1 MKHDIPEIII
11 GRLPLY
17 LRVLTRLQ
25 KQGREYASSQELGEL
40 LHISPAQIRKDL
52 SQFGELGKR
61 GTGYP
66 IHFLIDKL
74 SDILNINRSWDLVII
89 GAGDIGHAL
98 ARYGGFSNRGFRV
111 KMIFDNNPAKIGKKI
126 CDLVIQDSKHLKS
139 SLEKSGIQIAV
150 LATPAE
156 HAQEVT
162 DILVDAGIKAI
173 LNYAPIE
180 LSVPEGTRV
189 EHIDPAVRLQKLS
202 YYLDK
207 S

>member
-1 MKHDIPEIII
+1 MKQEIPEIII

-25 KQGREYASSQELGEL
+25 KQGREFASSKELGKL

-61 GTGYP
+61 GTGYQ
-66 IHFLIDKL
+66 IDFLIKTL
-74 SDILNINRSWDLVII
+74 SDILNINNTWDLAII

-98 ARYGGFSNRGFRV
+98 ARYGGFVNRGFRV
-111 KMIFDNNPAKIGKKI
+111 KMIFDSNPEKIGTQI
-126 CDLVIQDSKHLKS
+126 CDIPIQDSKNMKAALQESNIK
-139 SLEKSGIQIAV
+139 IAM

-156 HAQEVT
+156 AAQDVA
-162 DILVDAGIKAI
+162 DQLVEAGIKAI

-180 LSVPEGTRV
+180 LSVPPGTRV
-189 EHIDPAVRLQKLS
+189 EHIDPAIHLQKLS

-207 S
+207 